1 MPPLDNPEPATDTTT
16 DTSTDTGGPA
26 VVSLTWWL
34 TRTYHRDVPLAAL
47 ADATGHTSEQIAA
60 NPAVLTGVAGQRLAE
75 LLTSYPIPDD
85 AVGVRE
91 VEIATADYDA
101 SPTLAELA
109 DTARAAVQVETESGQ
124 HTPAGLALAALL
136 AGLRRERITDA

>member
-1 MPPLDNPEPATDTTT
+1 MPSDNPDPS
-16 DTSTDTGGPA
+16 TSTDTGSPA

-34 TRTYHRDVPLAAL
+34 TQTYDHDVPLAAL
-47 ADATGHTSEQIAA
+47 AEATGYTREEIAA
-60 NPAVLTGVAGQRLAE
+60 NPAVLTGVAGERLAE

-101 SPTLAELA
+101 SPILAELA
-109 DTARAAVQVETESGQ
+109 DAARATVDAEAEAGQ

-136 AGLRRERITDA
+136 AGLRREGVTGT